1 MISASYFILPVMSVP
16 TASVFMVTMTMTMTS
31 FIIHIHSF
39 GMSWRHSSSS
49 GMIMN
54 HTRC

>member
-1 MISASYFILPVMSVP
+1 MISAFYVILPVMSVP
-16 TASVFMVTMTMTMTS
+16 TASVFMVTMTMPS
-31 FIIHIHSF
+31 FIIHMYSF
-39 GMSWRHSSSS
+39 GMPWWHSSSS

>member
-1 MISASYFILPVMSVP
+1 MISAFYVILPVMSVP
-16 TASVFMVTMTMTMTS
+16 TASVFMVPMTMTS